1 MTSLP
6 PRRTVTGLS
15 LAAATLAAAVF
26 TGAPAFAAG
35 ENPPE
40 TPPPSVSS
48 ETAATPD
55 PSAAPETP
63 AAETL
68 SATAAAYEPVIVD
81 GQVQATLDA
90 KAITKSEVWI
100 KTNVDTDH
108 DGHPDEIYAV
118 LSVPNIATGG
128 VTVPTVIAASPYYGG
143 IKAVPQHNPYRE
155 LWDPSQPKPTPA
167 FGDWNRPGD
176 SDSPYGTP
184 SGAYWLSRGFA
195 FMAVSTV
202 GTNKSTGCPQMLNRE
217 EAEANKAVIQW
228 LTGKDGVT
236 ARDAAGNPVSSAAWS
251 AGKVAMTGTSY
262 DGALPLL
269 TATTG
274 VEGLEV
280 IAPMAPVSNFYEYY
294 HVAGGMY
301 GPQGY
306 QGEDLD
312 NYVLAL
318 LPNDAARARCTATA
332 QEFVEKEDR
341 ASGDYNDFWD
351 ERNLLNWA
359 GNVRAAT
366 LIGHGQSDLNV
377 RVSQSTDWYQAMR
390 ARGVPT
396 KLYLHQY
403 SHINLGSLPAAAG
416 WTRDLNRWFTHY
428 LLGVDNGVQND
439 SGVRI
444 QAEDRKTWFDDTDFP
459 NVDADDVAFF
469 PTAGGSAVGALES
482 EVRTGVVETKTFADD
497 STISLQELVDA
508 PSSPNRLVYRSAPL
522 ATELRL
528 SGEASAT
535 LGIALN
541 RPAANI
547 TMAIADRAPDGTSHI
562 ISRAWTDPQNRT
574 DIRTTEAVV
583 PGTSYDLRLG
593 FVPVDYRIQPG
604 HSIEL
609 LIASSDTE
617 TSLLP
622 PTSTDLTVDTSVTS
636 VSLPVVGASA
646 AVRAALGAPAEPA
659 IAVTSASVLEGG
671 AQTVTGSGLAPNTG
685 LVLGVDVDGVAPRT
699 VRTGDDGTFSVAL
712 PAGATSAAGTRTVT
726 LTAGRA
732 TIATAA
738 FEVIAKE
745 TPVTPTPSP
754 SPSPAGGGKGGSGTL
769 PATGGEVGFA
779 WIAGLLLLGGGAVT
793 TVLAAQRRRNRV

>member
-6 PRRTVTGLS
+6 SRRTVTGLA
-15 LAAATLAAAVF
+15 LAAATLAATVL
-26 TGAPAFAAG
+26 TGTSAFADDEDSPEATPAPVSSSAPAGTPAPTAG
-35 ENPPE
+35 
-40 TPPPSVSS
+40 S
-48 ETAATPD
+48 
-55 PSAAPETP
+55 ETP
-63 AAETL
+63 ATERAST
-68 SATAAAYEPVIVD
+68 ATSAYEPVIVD
-81 GQVQATLDA
+81 GQVQATLDP

-100 KTNVDTDH
+100 RTNVDTDH
-108 DGHPDEIYAV
+108 DGAPDEIYAV
-118 LSVPNIATGG
+118 LSVPNVAAGG

-167 FGDWNRPGD
+167 FGEWNRPGD

-236 ARDAAGNPVSSAAWS
+236 ARDATGNPVSSAAWS

-274 VEGLEV
+274 VEGLEA

-318 LPNDAARARCTATA
+318 LPDDAARARCTPTA

-359 GNVRAAT
+359 GDVRAAT

-377 RVSQSTDWYQAMR
+377 RVSQSTDWYRAMR
-390 ARGVPT
+390 ANGVPT

-428 LLGVDNGVQND
+428 LLGVDNGAQND

-444 QAEDRKTWFDDTDFP
+444 QAEDRTTWFDDTDFP
-459 NVDADDVAFF
+459 NVDAGEVTFF
-469 PTAGGSAVGALES
+469 PTAGGAGVGALES
-482 EVRTGVVETKTFADD
+482 EVRTGAVETKTIADD
-497 STISLQELVDA
+497 STISLQDLVSA

-528 SGEASAT
+528 SGEASAA

-547 TMAIADRAPDGTSHI
+547 TLAIADRSPDGTSRI

-574 DIRTTEAVV
+574 DIRTTETVV

-593 FVPVDYRIQPG
+593 FVPVDYRVQAG
-604 HSIEL
+604 HAIEL

-636 VSLPVVGASA
+636 VTLPVVGASD
-646 AVRAALGAPAEPA
+646 AVREALGAPGEPA
-659 IAVTSASVLEGG
+659 IAVASVSVREGD
-671 AQTVTGSGLAPNTG
+671 AQTVTGAGLAPDID
-685 LVLGVDVDGVAPRT
+685 LVLGVDVSGVAPIA
-699 VRTGDDGTFSVAL
+699 VRTDEDGTFSAAL
-712 PAGATSAAGTRTVT
+712 PSGSTTAAGTRTVT

-754 SPSPAGGGKGGSGTL
+754 SPSGGGKGGSGTL
-769 PATGGEVGFA
+769 PATGGEIGLA
-779 WIAGLLLLGGGAVT
+779 GIAGLLLLGSGAMAT
-793 TVLAAQRRRNRV
+793 ALAARRRRDRA